1 MVTRAAREESGFGL
15 IELVIAI
22 TMLNVGILAIVAAFN
37 SGAIALGRASKVSNA
52 AALADTQMELYRGLK
67 YGNIVF
73 DTTEW
78 NGAKADATYTNDTVY
93 QLYMANPPAPKALVP
108 SITNGACAIPPAP
121 AAQVVP
127 ASCDPSRLVSGPDN
141 RQYRVD
147 TYLYYDQ
154 PTTSQQQKVI
164 TVVVRDPVQLGKSLA
179 RLTSTFD
186 SSTGS

>member
-1 MVTRAAREESGFGL
+1 MRRPPFAPIRIGRGIGSLEGSGPAADTDAMVTRAAREESGFGL

-78 NGAKADATYTNDTVY
+78 NSAKADANYTNDSVY
-93 QLYMANPPAPKALVP
+93 QSYMANPVAPKALVP
-108 SITNGACAIPPAP
+108 SI
-121 AAQVVP
+121 
-127 ASCDPSRLVSGPDN
+127 
-141 RQYRVD
+141 
-147 TYLYYDQ
+147 
-154 PTTSQQQKVI
+154 
-164 TVVVRDPVQLGKSLA
+164 
-179 RLTSTFD
+179 
-186 SSTGS
+186 